1 MAYRSLCR
9 GSGQLSWLWSGS
21 GLQRR
26 CRNPETRQLQTRG
39 SGLRHWRRRTRRI
52 AGLNFNKLL
61 VEIVSQLSF
70 GVWPHGFGTRRKA
83 EQDYKQK
90 RKDHSRFEHAGDSF
104 MGIVNPQPIHPAYV
118 NRSKKLL
125 DNGLCGSYPK
135 ADTGLTGGFRPARHD
150 TVQKSA
156 SGKFHHIGN
165 EKRAS
170 IQDLVSSLADFPL
183 PTWPSSS
190 KAVSR

>member
-1 MAYRSLCR
+1 
-9 GSGQLSWLWSGS
+9 
-21 GLQRR
+21 
-26 CRNPETRQLQTRG
+26 
-39 SGLRHWRRRTRRI
+39 
-52 AGLNFNKLL
+52 
-61 VEIVSQLSF
+61 LSF

-83 EQDYKQK
+83 EQDCEQK
-90 RKDHSRFEHAGDSF
+90 RKDHPQFEHAGDSF
-104 MGIVNPQPIHPAYV
+104 MGIVNPQPIHPACV

-165 EKRAS
+165 EKR
-170 IQDLVSSLADFPL
+170 SSRKLTSRDGPL
-183 PTWPSSS
+183 PR
-190 KAVSR
+190 SRLQRRNPVRELAGTSPTLPLSTPIILLFL